1 MPRFVFAALLVSA
14 VCVASTARAD
24 LPTPANSTIP
34 LHVNLVGYGPA
45 GPDSAMGQ
53 CEVIFRDLANS
64 PIPGAQVDFYFADVG
79 DMTIASDP
87 LDPRLTVRC
96 LPRIVSAVTD
106 VNGRAVFTI
115 VGAGIPGRPAST
127 QFQFHVYADG
137 VLLGSPTVSAF
148 DLDGVGGVNMN
159 DLALWFADY
168 ISGANPM
175 RSDYDGSGG
184 VTGADLSRW
193 AAVYFGGGSTQS
205 AASYCP

>member
-24 LPTPANSTIP
+24 FPTPANSTIP
-34 LHVNLVGYGPA
+34 LHVNLVGHGPA
-45 GPDSAMGQ
+45 GPDSAMGR
-53 CEVIFRDLANS
+53 CEVIFRDLANN
-64 PIPGAQVDFYFADVG
+64 PIPGAVVAFDFGMVG

-87 LDPRLTVRC
+87 LDPRLTVNC
-96 LPRIVSAVTD
+96 LTRMVTAVTD
-106 VNGRAVFTI
+106 VNGRAVFTV
-115 VGAGIPGRPAST
+115 VGAGIPGRPASA
-127 QFQFHVYADG
+127 QPAFRIYADG
-137 VLLGSPTVSAF
+137 ILLGSPTLSAF
-148 DLDGVGGVNMN
+148 DLDGVGGVDMN

-175 RSDYDGSGG
+175 RADFDGTGG
-184 VTGADLSRW
+184 VSGADLSVW